1 MLLVFYEYG
10 SSSGNFQLSYS
21 PRHIYLIPIPSISIR
36 KNWQINSR
44 GYIFGYKTLAVGGFA
59 TAAVNYGLPD
69 LGLIGLKEIAEATKN
84 ISSAVDLPILADA
97 DGGYGNEVN
106 MSRTIRELEIS
117 GAAAIF
123 IEDQELA
130 NQQPRIY

>member
-44 GYIFGYKTLAVGGFA
+44 GYIFGCLCNFLQTYQPQIRKPII
-59 TAAVNYGLPD
+59 Y
-69 LGLIGLKEIAEATKN
+69 
-84 ISSAVDLPILADA
+84 SSSCKSTDSQSFVSQFFDNFWLSVDLQL
-97 DGGYGNEVN
+97 
-106 MSRTIRELEIS
+106 L
-117 GAAAIF
+117 
-123 IEDQELA
+123 L
-130 NQQPRIY
+130 